1 MDLGTQYDRKKKT
14 IEEVL
19 ALIQDG
25 DYMLSAQAMAE
36 PVSLLEKMP
45 LLKKWGRKGLT
56 YNSCMP
62 MADLPWY
69 HDPAMEE
76 TLEHVSW
83 FFSAPT

>member
-45 LLKKWGRKGLT
+45 LLKKMGTEGTDLQFLHAYGRSAL
-56 YNSCMP
+56 
-62 MADLPWY
+62 
-69 HDPAMEE
+69 
-76 TLEHVSW
+76 VS
-83 FFSAPT
+83 